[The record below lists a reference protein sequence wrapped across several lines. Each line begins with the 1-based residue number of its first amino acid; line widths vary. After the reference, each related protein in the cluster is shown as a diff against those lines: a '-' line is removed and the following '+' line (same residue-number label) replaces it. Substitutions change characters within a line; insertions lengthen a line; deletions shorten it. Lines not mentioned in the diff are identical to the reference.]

1 MNYNPKVVSFDRSSA
16 YVHHRAMVNRRE
28 NNPVDALELMRHA
41 VEQSP
46 ENGEYRLD
54 LAELYCE
61 MGCHAQSN
69 RLLLDMLASDDAPA
83 ECFYGLALNQ
93 IAMND
98 VEGAKQSLR
107 RYRQADPNGVHGSDV
122 ERLASELDIVEA
134 LNRPVNRRLYRAMRV
149 ADHACD
155 TLQSGDPARAKRLFE
170 RSLSLSSEQYEM
182 RAMYALTLMMCGEG
196 ENAVREAERASAGFP
211 PSVRALCV
219 SSQVFAALGNKEKA
233 RELLERALGE
243 HPNGVELRLLIF
255 TLGEIGMHDQLAEC
269 ARIALQETPYD
280 RQLLHIRA
288 AALHRLGMKDEQ
300 VEKFWQRILRIDP
313 DDSIAKF
320 YRDACVRGD
329 LGKYEIGYA
338 YQVPEEEFRSRAVW
352 LAGILNEGMM
362 AARARW
368 SEDAHFRRMVLWA
381 AQCDDEKLRRAA
393 VTVIAAM
400 DDESAQSSIRSLMF
414 GGNVQP
420 ELKRHAALL
429 LKLRGADIKRMFPA
443 DSTLENTL
451 IPAAHEILNDMSV
464 GDRQLIRYAADML
477 EDHFGMTA
485 ASELALMWAAY
496 RSHRGLRSD
505 PLINSAAASAALV
518 YNYLLLKGKRSS
530 FEEMS
535 GLFGCSMRRMIFY
548 ASRIADI
555 LERSEGETKDEDL
568 RF

>member
-1 MNYNPKVVSFDRSSA
+1 
-16 YVHHRAMVNRRE
+16 
-28 NNPVDALELMRHA
+28 
-41 VEQSP
+41 
-46 ENGEYRLD
+46 
-54 LAELYCE
+54 
-61 MGCHAQSN
+61 
-69 RLLLDMLASDDAPA
+69 
-83 ECFYGLALNQ
+83 
-93 IAMND
+93 
-98 VEGAKQSLR
+98 
-107 RYRQADPNGVHGSDV
+107 
-122 ERLASELDIVEA
+122 
-134 LNRPVNRRLYRAMRV
+134 
-149 ADHACD
+149 
-155 TLQSGDPARAKRLFE
+155 
-170 RSLSLSSEQYEM
+170 
-182 RAMYALTLMMCGEG
+182 
-196 ENAVREAERASAGFP
+196 
-211 PSVRALCV
+211 
-219 SSQVFAALGNKEKA
+219 
-233 RELLERALGE
+233 
-243 HPNGVELRLLIF
+243 
-255 TLGEIGMHDQLAEC
+255 
-269 ARIALQETPYD
+269 
-280 RQLLHIRA
+280 
-288 AALHRLGMKDEQ
+288 
-300 VEKFWQRILRIDP
+300 
-313 DDSIAKF
+313 
-320 YRDACVRGD
+320 
-329 LGKYEIGYA
+329 
-338 YQVPEEEFRSRAVW
+338 
-352 LAGILNEGMM
+352 
-362 AARARW
+362 
-368 SEDAHFRRMVLWA
+368 MVLWA